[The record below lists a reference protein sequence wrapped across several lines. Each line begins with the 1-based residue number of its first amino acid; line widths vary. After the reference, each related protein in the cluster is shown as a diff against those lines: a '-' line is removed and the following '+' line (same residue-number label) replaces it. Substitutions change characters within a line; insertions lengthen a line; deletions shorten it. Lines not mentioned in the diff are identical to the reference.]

1 MRTLENTIRERGST
15 ALYALVS
22 VDTVYTVVMVRGE
35 LIVSRNYRMLIYRT
49 FQIIEEN
56 IVSNLQYRVS
66 SILKN
71 CDFFVFFASR
81 SLTHSE
87 PRSALLAQMLIYFP
101 EEDVNSPR
109 SSSMLSRTELKQQL
123 SLRRRLIQALT
134 A

>member
-1 MRTLENTIRERGST
+1 MRTLENIIRERGST
-15 ALYALVS
+15 ALYALAS

-71 CDFFVFFASR
+71 CDLFRLFFAEISENSSKR
-81 SLTHSE
+81 S
-87 PRSALLAQMLIYFP
+87 F
-101 EEDVNSPR
+101 
-109 SSSMLSRTELKQQL
+109 
-123 SLRRRLIQALT
+123 LRPQYSIDIVSYREKSQI
-134 A
+134 